1 MSEELPEQ
9 PVSSENQQETEQ
21 NIKEKLKKLIESQ
34 SDCV

>member
-9 PVSSENQQETEQ
+9 PVSEETEQ